1 MENDETQNL
10 IEVCETLS
18 QKIVSEDGVLNTL
31 LLNISFK
38 LKELYNENQSL
49 IKLLLDNKVIERVQ
63 EPTNIIQFPA
73 ITKKS

>member
-18 QKIVSEDGVLNTL
+18 QTIVTEDGVLNTL
-31 LLNISFK
+31 LLNISFR

-63 EPTNIIQFPA
+63 EPTNIIAFPA
-73 ITKKS
+73 IGKKS

>member
-49 IKLLLDNKVIERVQ
+49 IKLLLDNKVIEKVQ
-63 EPTNIIQFPA
+63 EPTNIIAFPP
-73 ITKKS
+73 IGKKS